1 MPQHAGGCGYQEAMS
16 AYRSPSSAAAPDT
29 CARSSCCCC
38 WELGVSERS
47 CWSFHCMKKEQK
59 KEEEEEEQEKI

>member
-29 CARSSCCCC
+29 CARS
-38 WELGVSERS
+38 WELGVCERS
-47 CWSFHCMKKEQK
+47 CWSFHCMKKEQE
-59 KEEEEEEQEKI
+59 KEEEEEEKKKKI